1 MKKLLAVLTTISAVG
16 LYTAP
21 AAFAGGCNISFGSC
35 NGFGNG
41 NTSIHKTTVIGSHNG
56 NGVFGQ
62 NAASAGNGVAI
73 GSSVT
78 VNQSASR

>member
-1 MKKLLAVLTTISAVG
+1 MKKLLVLLTTISAVG

-21 AAFAGGCNISFGSC
+21 AAFAGGCNISAFSC

-41 NTSIHKTTVIGSHNG
+41 NTFIHKTTVVGSHNG

-62 NAASAGNGVAI
+62 NAASAGNGVAVF
-73 GSSVT
+73 SSVT

>member
-1 MKKLLAVLTTISAVG
+1 MKKLLVLLTTISAVG

-21 AAFAGGCNISFGSC
+21 AAFASCSISAFSC

-56 NGVFGQ
+56 NGVSGQ
-62 NAASAGNGVAI
+62 NAASAGNGVAVF
-73 GSSVT
+73 SSVT
-78 VNQSASR
+78 VTQSASR

>member
-1 MKKLLAVLTTISAVG
+1 MKKLLVRTNHHIGSGTLHC
-16 LYTAP
+16 P
-21 AAFAGGCNISFGSC
+21 GCLRQLQYQFCSC

-56 NGVFGQ
+56 NDVRGQ

-78 VNQSASR
+78 VTQSASR